1 MALSKDEKQKIIN
14 KFALHEG
21 DTGSPE
27 VQIAIL
33 TEEINELTEHLKVHT
48 HDYHS
53 KRGLLMK
60 VGKRRSLLDYL
71 IKNNVVSY
79 RELIKKLNI
88 RK

>member
-33 TEEINELTEHLKVHT
+33 TEEIQRLSEHLKVHKK
-48 HDYHS
+48 DNHS
-53 KRGLLMK
+53 RRGLLQK
-60 VGKRRSLLDYL
+60 VGKRRRLIEYL
-71 IKNNVVSY
+71 SENEPERYAIFSN
-79 RELIKKLNI
+79 KLKI
-88 RK
+88 

>member
-33 TEEINELTEHLKVHT
+33 TEEIDKLSEHLKVHKK
-48 HDYHS
+48 DNHS
-53 KRGLLMK
+53 RRGLLQK
-60 VGKRRSLLDYL
+60 VGKRRRLIEYL
-71 IKNNVVSY
+71 SENEPERYTAFS
-79 RELIKKLNI
+79 KKLKI
-88 RK
+88 

>member
-33 TEEINELTEHLKVHT
+33 TEEIQRLSEHLKVHKK
-48 HDYHS
+48 DNHS
-53 KRGLLMK
+53 RRGLLQK
-60 VGKRRSLLDYL
+60 VGKRRRLIEYL
-71 IKNNVVSY
+71 SENEPERYATFS
-79 RELIKKLNI
+79 KKLKI
-88 RK
+88 